1 MISLK
6 AKLQESVWNAFGAE
20 NVYGIRSN
28 GKEIDV
34 YMYKMPEAKKL
45 EEFKNEIRA
54 NKYEVQEQMEL
65 ARDFTKKLVIIR
77 FYKSE
82 RENPRFQSWDESEPK
97 IYNLLQR
104 NKYGR
109 HENSI

>member
-6 AKLQESVWNAFGAE
+6 AKQLQELVWNAFGAE
-20 NVYGIRSN
+20 NVYSIRSN

-34 YMYKMPEAKKL
+34 SLYKTPEAKKL
-45 EEFKNEIRA
+45 EDFKNEIGA

-77 FYKSE
+77 FY
-82 RENPRFQSWDESEPK
+82 
-97 IYNLLQR
+97 L
-104 NKYGR
+104 
-109 HENSI
+109 